1 MLAGDYK
8 SVPRSVG
15 SSGPVHAP
23 EYIEFAVHRK
33 SKSSWAS
40 WTSFSLRNVEQNDG
54 NAVPLACE
62 PNQPLKQNDEHLH
75 TTESFTN
82 S

>member
-8 SVPRSVG
+8 SALRSVA
-15 SSGPVHAP
+15 SDGPVHAP

-33 SKSSWAS
+33 SKSPCAS
-40 WTSFSLRNVEQNDG
+40 STSFSLRSVEQNDG

-62 PNQPLKQNDEHLH
+62 PN
-75 TTESFTN
+75 
-82 S
+82 